1 MIGNGCAVFLD
12 RDGVLNRAILRNGV
26 PHPPS
31 TLHDFEILVGVPEAV
46 YRLRQAGFAVVVV
59 TNQPDVARGTQ
70 SPEVVDAMH
79 AALRDQISPDAI
91 MICYHDD
98 RDRCT
103 CRKPK
108 PGMLES
114 AANELNLDLSRSF
127 MVGDRWRDIEA
138 GKRAGCRTVFIDL
151 GYSERQPE
159 QPDATVE
166 NLTEAVTWILA
177 SVQPKEQTVA

>member
-1 MIGNGCAVFLD
+1 
-12 RDGVLNRAILRNGV
+12 
-26 PHPPS
+26 
-31 TLHDFEILVGVPEAV
+31 
-46 YRLRQAGFAVVVV
+46 
-59 TNQPDVARGTQ
+59 
-70 SPEVVDAMH
+70 
-79 AALRDQISPDAI
+79 LRDQISPDAI